1 MNPDIVYQSLTE
13 TAGQLRRGVIGS
25 EELARLLLERIARV
39 DPLLN
44 CFITLTGE
52 RALEQAHAQ
61 DANWLGGEQPGPL
74 AGVPLA
80 LKDLFQTRGVR
91 TTAGSTF
98 FQDWI
103 PDENAASV
111 QRLEDAG
118 AVQLGKLNMHEI
130 ALGVTNVN
138 PHYGACRN
146 PWDPERIPGGSSG
159 GSAAALAAGLCF
171 GSLGSDTGGS
181 IRIPS
186 SLCGIVGLKPTTGR
200 VSLRG
205 VVPLSWNL
213 DHAGPMARRVED
225 AARLLQIVA
234 GYDPDDSASLP
245 VPVDDYD
252 GRIKEGVKGWR
263 IALASDEYF
272 NQADPQVLAAVQ
284 AAAQVFESLG
294 AHVTAVPFP
303 GASLATAQIVTVQQS
318 ALANSQM
325 TTSDGAAFH
334 RERLQEHPEGFGEDV
349 LKRLQQGAALTSSE
363 YILARRTQALVKRQ
377 FERFFE
383 HWDILLTPT
392 TPITAPLIA
401 GPDALEQARLLTRFT
416 SPFNLSGL
424 PAISI
429 PCGFTKD
436 NLPVGLQLVS
446 RPWAEADL
454 LRAAYSYEMATGWYR
469 YHPSSLEGS

>member
-1 MNPDIVYQSLTE
+1 MNPNIVYQSLTE
-13 TAGQLRRGVIGS
+13 TTDLLRGGMIGS
-25 EELARLLLERIARV
+25 EELVRLQLERIERIN
-39 DPLLN
+39 PQLN
-44 CFITLTGE
+44 CFITLSSE
-52 RALEQAHAQ
+52 QALERAHAQ
-61 DANWLGGEQPGPL
+61 DSLLREGREPGPL

-80 LKDLFQTRGVR
+80 LKDLFQTRGMR

-98 FQDWI
+98 CQDWL
-103 PDENAASV
+103 PDEDAACV
-111 QRLEDAG
+111 QSLENAG
-118 AVQLGKLNMHEI
+118 AVLLGKLNMHEI

-138 PHYGACRN
+138 PHYGVCRN
-146 PWDPERIPGGSSG
+146 PWDLERIPGGSSG

-186 SLCGIVGLKPTTGR
+186 SLCGTVGLKPTTGR

-213 DHAGPMARRVED
+213 DHAGPMARYVED
-225 AARLLQIVA
+225 AARLLQVIA
-234 GYDPDDSASLP
+234 GYDPDDPASVP
-245 VPVDDYD
+245 MPVDDYV
-252 GRIKEGVKGWR
+252 GKIKMGIKGWR
-263 IALASDEYF
+263 IALASDDYF
-272 NQADPQVLAAVQ
+272 SQADPQVLEAVQ
-284 AAAQVFESLG
+284 AAAQVFAGLG
-294 AHVTAVPFP
+294 AHVAAVPFP
-303 GASLATAQIVTVQQS
+303 GAPLAAQQATVQLA

-334 RERLQEHPEGFGEDV
+334 RERLQAHPEGFGEDV

-363 YILARRTQALVKRQ
+363 YILARRTQAVVTRQ

-392 TPITAPLIA
+392 TPIAAPLIA

-429 PCGFTKD
+429 PCGFTKE

-454 LRAAYSYEMATGWYR
+454 LRAAYSYEVAAGWHC
-469 YHPSSLEGS
+469 YHPPSLEGS

>member
-13 TAGQLRRGVIGS
+13 TTDLLRAGVIGS
-25 EELARLLLERIARV
+25 EELVRLLLERIERIN
-39 DPLLN
+39 PLLN

-52 RALEQAHAQ
+52 QAFKSARAIDTDLQR
-61 DANWLGGEQPGPL
+61 GIVRGPL
-74 AGVPLA
+74 AGAPLA

-98 FQDWI
+98 FQDWL
-103 PDENAASV
+103 PDEDAACV
-111 QRLEDAG
+111 QSLENAG
-118 AVQLGKLNMHEI
+118 AVLLGKLNMHEI

-146 PWDPERIPGGSSG
+146 PWDLERVTGGSSG
-159 GSAAALAAGLCF
+159 GSAAAVAAGLCF

-186 SLCGIVGLKPTTGR
+186 SLCGTVGLKPTTGR
-200 VSLRG
+200 ISLRG

-225 AARLLQIVA
+225 AARLLQVIA
-234 GYDPDDSASLP
+234 GYDPDDPASVP
-245 VPVDDYD
+245 VPADDYV
-252 GRIKEGVKGWR
+252 GKIKMGIKGWR
-263 IALASDEYF
+263 VALASDNYF
-272 NQADPQVLAAVQ
+272 SQADPQVLEAVQ
-284 AAAQVFESLG
+284 GAVQVFAGLG
-294 AHVTAVPFP
+294 AHVAAVPFP
-303 GASLATAQIVTVQQS
+303 GMQTAAIS
-318 ALANSQM
+318 NSQM
-325 TTSDGAAFH
+325 TTSDAAAFH

-363 YILARRTQALVKRQ
+363 YILARRTQTVVKRQ

-429 PCGFTKD
+429 PCGFTKE

-454 LRAAYSYEMATGWYR
+454 LRAAYSYEMATAWYR
-469 YHPSSLEGS
+469 YHPSLGGS